1 MKKTALIT
9 GASSGIGYEMTKYF
23 AQDGY
28 NMVLVA
34 RSEQA
39 LRQLAGELEATYGV
53 SVHVL
58 VKDLAQPDA
67 PDEIFNYLQQAG
79 VHIDVLVNNAGY
91 GSYGEF
97 TQTDLTKEMNMLQ
110 VNIMA
115 LTHLSKLFIREM
127 VKKREGKVL
136 NVASTASFQPGPL
149 MAAYYASKA
158 YVLSLSEALSF
169 ELRDSGVTVSALCPG
184 PTTSKFQE
192 VAGMQKSKL
201 LENATMDSDSV
212 AKIGYFGLMNNQTVI
227 IPGTMNKLGAI
238 SVRLMPRKLVPRIV
252 HQMQSTRQ

>member
-23 AQDGY
+23 GQDRY
-28 NMVLVA
+28 DLVLVA

-39 LRQLAGELEATYGV
+39 LNQLAQELEAQYGV
-53 SVHVL
+53 SVKVI
-58 VKDLAQPDA
+58 VKDLAQPAA
-67 PDEIFNYLQQAG
+67 PEEIYNQLQQEG

-91 GSYGEF
+91 GSYGLF
-97 TQTDLTKEMNMLQ
+97 TETDLTKEMDMLQ

-115 LTHLSKLFIREM
+115 LTHLTKLFAREM
-127 VKKREGKVL
+127 VKRKAGKIL

-158 YVLSLSEALSF
+158 YVLSLSEALAY
-169 ELRDSGVTVSALCPG
+169 ELKDQGITVSALCPG
-184 PTTSKFQE
+184 PTVSNFQA

-201 LENATMDSDSV
+201 LENSTMDSDSV
-212 AKIGYFGLMNNQTVI
+212 AKIGYIGLMNGQTVI
-227 IPGTMNKLGAI
+227 IPGAMNKVGAF
-238 SVRLMPRKLVPRIV
+238 SVRLMPRKLVPGIV
-252 HQMQSTRQ
+252 HRMQSTRQ